1 MQLWVNYTN
10 MKKYLFLI
18 LLIPNFLISQA
29 IDTGNSAVGIGF
41 NSNDDQVAE
50 GTLITVNADYLKNRY
65 LYGIDLGIGQ
75 SINDEQN
82 YTGTVSQYRW
92 AEDVEGLV
100 YEQYMFAGRFGYEI
114 SPKIYLIGTIGGNFF
129 TQYQERFDEYYILG
143 RDGKY
148 FVSTDNSKTEAY
160 LKVSAAYREDRL
172 LIEGGFSNTGL
183 AFSLSY
189 ILF

>member
-1 MQLWVNYTN
+1 MR
-10 MKKYLFLI
+10 KYIFLI
-18 LLIPNFLISQA
+18 FLIPNILISQT
-29 IDTGNSAVGIGF
+29 IDTGATSVGIGF

-50 GTLITVNADYLKNRY
+50 KALITVNLDYLKGRY

-75 SINDEQN
+75 TISDEQN
-82 YTGTVSQYRW
+82 YTGTVSKFRW
-92 AEDVEGLV
+92 AEDVEGLI
-100 YEQYMFAGRFGYEI
+100 YGQTMFAGRIGYEV
-114 SPKIYLIGTIGGNFF
+114 SPKVYLIGTLGGNFF

-160 LKVSAAYREDRL
+160 IKISAAYRQDRL
-172 LIEGGFSNTGL
+172 FIEGGFSNTGIAL
-183 AFSLSY
+183 SLSY

>member
-1 MQLWVNYTN
+1 
-10 MKKYLFLI
+10 MKYIYIFLI
-18 LLIPNFLISQA
+18 LLIPNFLISQT
-29 IDTGNSAVGIGF
+29 IDTGTTSVGIGF

-75 SINDEQN
+75 SINEEQN

-172 LIEGGFSNTGL
+172 LIEGGFSNTGFAL
-183 AFSLSY
+183 SLSY